1 HLVHTFRLSSSSF
14 FQMIWR
20 QPSHLTQRPSVRTR
34 FSSVAWISL
43 DSRLNHAKI
52 THLSNRNAPGLKPLL
67 ITLPN
72 AALKGRF
79 PPKSRL
85 IFNTPLGHHAFF
97 IGVLYLLH
105 FGYGIGQLND
115 CRMRVPSRQDYVYLR
130 RFLL

>member
-20 QPSHLTQRPSVRTR
+20 QPSHLTHRPSVRTR

-52 THLSNRNAPGLKPLL
+52 AHLSNRD
-67 ITLPN
+67 
-72 AALKGRF
+72 
-79 PPKSRL
+79 L
-85 IFNTPLGHHAFF
+85 IFNASLRHHTFF